1 METNFNLQIAK
12 VVGTPF
18 DGFWSQVHTFS
29 PEEPEKKEKRG
40 ELLAVL
46 VITGVP
52 QGVEAVAAGRE
63 VLGRLHEEYY
73 GNLDGSAFE
82 RLKAAVEKVS
92 LENENLEIAA
102 ASLVGQAL
110 SLAICGEGKVFL
122 KRGDKLGVI
131 LNGEGPLTT
140 GSGLLLE
147 NDFLVIGSRH
157 FFEVVGSGV
166 LKASLEAGSPEDAV
180 ETLAPIVLGRSEMVA
195 AAAVLVLAKKSEE
208 EEIQPIEPPVINKVV
223 PKKTNLPFLP
233 KRPIFIRS
241 ETKEKRKKL
250 YFLMAIVLLL
260 GLGVSLVMGI
270 RNKTITQKKNKAS
283 ELTKL
288 AEDKL
293 NQGKI
298 LASSDVNQG
307 KVLGLEAEKLSEQAL
322 SLNKTNEEA
331 AFLKEETKKFIV
343 SLGEEA
349 AVTPSLFMDLNLI
362 TDGDSGI
369 AFSLADKNLAI
380 LDQIKNKIY
389 LLNWEKKSS
398 EVIDNTGEK
407 GNLIT
412 SYDSRVFILDDK
424 GIFEKEDKKTSLKV
438 AKDSSWEEIT
448 GLGTFFGNL
457 YLLDKGASNI
467 WRYLGANGEFGAKK
481 SWFVGTPPDLSGGV
495 SLAIDGSIWVLTK
508 DKILKLT
515 LGQEDNFALSK
526 MPESFSEP
534 IKIYTSAD
542 AQNLYILDKGNGK
555 VYQITKTGEFK
566 TSYSW
571 SGFKGASDIVAIES
585 AKKLFILSGAK
596 IFEMELK

>member
-1 METNFNLQIAK
+1 
-12 VVGTPF
+12 
-18 DGFWSQVHTFS
+18 
-29 PEEPEKKEKRG
+29 
-40 ELLAVL
+40 
-46 VITGVP
+46 
-52 QGVEAVAAGRE
+52 
-63 VLGRLHEEYY
+63 
-73 GNLDGSAFE
+73 
-82 RLKAAVEKVS
+82 
-92 LENENLEIAA
+92 
-102 ASLVGQAL
+102 
-110 SLAICGEGKVFL
+110 
-122 KRGDKLGVI
+122 
-131 LNGEGPLTT
+131 
-140 GSGLLLE
+140 
-147 NDFLVIGSRH
+147 
-157 FFEVVGSGV
+157 
-166 LKASLEAGSPEDAV
+166 
-180 ETLAPIVLGRSEMVA
+180 
-195 AAAVLVLAKKSEE
+195 
-208 EEIQPIEPPVINKVV
+208 
-223 PKKTNLPFLP
+223 
-233 KRPIFIRS
+233 
-241 ETKEKRKKL
+241 
-250 YFLMAIVLLL
+250 MAIVLLL

-362 TDGDSGI
+362 TDGASGI

-398 EVIDNTGEK
+398 EVIDNTGGK